1 MAWPSGTYLASFSGC
16 VHLFQASMPAAPPL
30 SHVLHPCPLRDTLSK
45 GLSSGP
51 KELLGGCMSVNPGLW
66 HGTSPSASTMQVKGL
81 WAYTMLPKSDASSQE
96 SRALNQDEIYNNGWP
111 KWRRKNWRC
120 CGHRSTMRTY
130 WMTLMVRGSLQN
142 GLFVG
147 FGCFPSA
154 SLGTQLVK
162 LYGVPL

>member
-1 MAWPSGTYLASFSGC
+1 
-16 VHLFQASMPAAPPL
+16 
-30 SHVLHPCPLRDTLSK
+30 
-45 GLSSGP
+45 
-51 KELLGGCMSVNPGLW
+51 MSANPGLW
-66 HGTSPSASTMQVKGL
+66 NGTSPTTPTTQVKGL
-81 WAYTMLPKSDASSQE
+81 RVYAASPKVDASSLV
-96 SRALNQDEIYNNGWP
+96 RNALNQDEIYNNGWP

-162 LYGVPL
+162 LYGVPF